1 MTHKM
6 TLNLPRRAALTLPA
20 AAGLAAC
27 ATKKP
32 AITGTQIPV
41 LPDAVGLV
49 PDAHAPPVTLPAP
62 VVLTSWPQLF
72 ANADHAPGNVAGP
85 SGLSQAWRAQI
96 GTPGGYRQPLVC
108 SPVVANGTVFTMDAD
123 ANVSAFSAAS
133 GHRLWRCSTRPKHFT
148 MTNIGGGIGYDSS
161 TGTPILY
168 ASTGF
173 GELLAIDPES
183 GKFIWRQKL
192 DFPARS
198 APSIGGGI
206 VAVCIQNDLLLTFD
220 AASGTP
226 GWRFTGTVAGSP
238 TSVALTGAPAIDSG
252 LIAAGFSSGTLAT
265 LNVDSGTPFWE
276 QSLASAYGQA
286 SSLDFSDIVGAPV
299 IAGGVV
305 YAASLGQT
313 MMAVD
318 LRSGDKV
325 WTRDASGSEAFCAAG
340 GFVFV
345 LDLADTLAAIHADDG
360 LVSWALELPVYKNPK
375 KKKGPKTWNGPV
387 MVNGQLMLTSTL
399 GDLIT
404 VDPVAGAISSTQKL
418 AGPADLPP
426 IAVDGQLLVLTRDAT
441 LTAYS

>member
-1 MTHKM
+1 MTQKM
-6 TLNLPRRAALTLPA
+6 TLHLTRRAALALPA
-20 AAGLAAC
+20 AAGLVAC
-27 ATKKP
+27 ATKKAP
-32 AITGTQIPV
+32 ILGNQIPV
-41 LPDAVGLV
+41 LPEAVGLAPV
-49 PDAHAPPVTLPAP
+49 TDAPPVTVPAP
-62 VVLTSWPQLF
+62 ITLTSWPQLF
-72 ANADHAPGNVAGP
+72 ANADHAPGNIAGP
-85 SGLSQAWRAQI
+85 TGLSQAWRVTI
-96 GTPGGYRQPLVC
+96 GSPGGYRQPLVAC
-108 SPVVANGTVFTMDAD
+108 PVVANGTVFTMDAD
-123 ANVSAFSAAS
+123 ANVSAFAAAS

-173 GELLAIDPES
+173 GELLAIDPQS

-206 VAVCIQNDLLLTFD
+206 VAVSIQNDLLLTFD

-226 GWRFTGTVAGSP
+226 GWRFSGTVAGSP

-265 LNVDSGTPFWE
+265 LNVNSGTPLWE

-286 SSLDFSDIVGAPV
+286 SVLDFSDIVGAPV

-305 YAASLGQT
+305 YAVSLGQT

-340 GFVFV
+340 DFVFV
-345 LDLADTLAAIHADDG
+345 LDLGDTLAAIHADDG
-360 LVSWALELPVYKNPK
+360 LVSWALELPVYKNLK
-375 KKKGPKTWNGPV
+375 KKKGPRTWNGPV
-387 MVNGQLMLTSTL
+387 MVNGQLLLTSTL

-404 VDPVAGAISSTQKL
+404 VDPVAGAISSMQKL